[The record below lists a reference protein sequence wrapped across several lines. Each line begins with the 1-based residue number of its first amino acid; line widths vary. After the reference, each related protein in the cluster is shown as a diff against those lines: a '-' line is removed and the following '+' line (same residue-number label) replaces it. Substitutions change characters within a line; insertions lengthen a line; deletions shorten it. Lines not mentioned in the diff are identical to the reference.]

1 MKCGFVSITGRSNV
15 GKSTLLN
22 AILGMHLS
30 ITSEKSGTTRNNI
43 QGIYQDDDSQIIFI
57 DSPGVHK
64 PGHKL
69 ESLLNKK
76 AYTATND
83 VDLILFVVDIA
94 KGFGKGDRF
103 VLEKI
108 KNQDVPIFLILNK
121 VDALSKEELMKRIME
136 VSKEY
141 NFQEIIPLSALKKK
155 NINELLKTIKSYLKE
170 HPPYYDKDTLTNIS
184 MSFMASELVREKIL
198 RLTRDEIPHS
208 VTCYVEEYQEEE
220 NKVFIRVM
228 IVVDRENIK
237 KIIIGK
243 NGQLLKQIGMEA
255 RHDLEEQLG
264 KQVYLE
270 TVVKTIANWR
280 DREKHLIELGLKED
294 E

>member
-22 AILGMHLS
+22 TILGMHLS
-30 ITSEKSGTTRNNI
+30 ITSPKSGTTRNNI

-69 ESLLNKK
+69 ESILNKK
-76 AYTATND
+76 AYTAAND
-83 VDLILFVVDIA
+83 VDLILFVVDIS

-108 KNQDVPIFLILNK
+108 KNQNVPIFLVLNK
-121 VDALSKEELMKRIME
+121 VDCLKKEELIEKIHE
-136 VSKEY
+136 LSSEY
-141 NFQEIIPLSALKKK
+141 AFQEIIPLSALKKK
-155 NINELLKTIKSYLKE
+155 NIEELLKTIKKYLE
-170 HPPYYDKDTLTNIS
+170 DNPPYFEKDALTNIS

-208 VTCYVEEYQEEE
+208 VTCYVEEFREEDT
-220 NKVFIRVM
+220 KVFIRVV

-255 RHDLEEQLG
+255 RRDLEEQLE

-270 TVVKTIANWR
+270 TLVKTIANWR
-280 DREKHLIELGLKED
+280 DREKHLIELGLKD
-294 E
+294 DV

>member
-76 AYTATND
+76 AYIATND